1 MTSWRMS
8 RIPYPKSLEAIGDFD
23 RQIVAMFRDGFDY
36 STIARK
42 LGAHPRTIAG
52 RAAHINTLVPPGQP
66 PVFESNYGRVPIA
79 KTMDAVNHVDRQ
91 LLELF
96 SQGLGYLEIGKRLGM
111 PRQTVATRI
120 VRLRDN
126 LGEHIIPRRHAKPA
140 GGHRNTAEQSMPP
153 AAESRSTAEQSRPG
167 DRAGRVRC
175 LGGCDQHFDSPD
187 RCRIRICARCK
198 AKQRENSDGYTE
210 HRLFTA

>member
-1 MTSWRMS
+1 VTSWRMS

-126 LGEHIIPRRHAKPA
+126 LGEHIIPRRHGTSA
-140 GGHRNTAEQSMPP
+140 GERRNA
-153 AAESRSTAEQSRPG
+153 AEQSRPG

-210 HRLFTA
+210 HRLFT

>member
-1 MTSWRMS
+1 MS
-8 RIPYPKSLEAIGDFD
+8 ARSSGRHIPYPTSLDELSDLD
-23 RQIVAMFRDGFDY
+23 VQIVALLRRGLNY
-36 STIARK
+36 TEIGRHT
-42 LGAHPRTIAG
+42 GIHNRTIAH
-52 RAAHINTLVPPGQP
+52 RATAIRQLHLQHGITLPGPRQD
-66 PVFESNYGRVPIA
+66 GKTPIA
-79 KTMDAVNHVDRQ
+79 RTVDDVGPMDQQ

-140 GGHRNTAEQSMPP
+140 GEHRNA
-153 AAESRSTAEQSRPG
+153 AEQSRPG

-210 HRLFTA
+210 HRLFT